1 MTADQI
7 ISALNLAPHP
17 EGGHYRETW
26 RAPATG
32 DARGAGTAIY
42 YLLAA
47 GERSHWHRIDAAEIW
62 HFYAGAPLRLSI
74 NDGSTNTQELRL
86 GADLENNEQPQAIVP
101 PHAWQSAISTGAWSL
116 VGCTVA
122 PAFQFETFE
131 MAPPGWAPASG

>member
-7 ISALNLAPHP
+7 ISVLNLTPRP

-26 RAPATG
+26 RAPTTG
-32 DARGAGTAIY
+32 DARSAGTAIY
-42 YLLAA
+42 YLLA
-47 GERSHWHRIDAAEIW
+47 GDERSHWHRIDAAEIW

-74 NDGSTNTQELRL
+74 NDGRTNTQELRL
-86 GADLENNEQPQAIVP
+86 GTDLENDEQPQAIAP

-122 PAFQFETFE
+122 PALQFETFE

>member
-116 VGCTVA
+116 VGCTVD